1 MNNYYLNKLEYNKIL
16 EILSNYS
23 STYIGKDMCLNL
35 LPSNDKQEVKEKLEE
50 TKEAVDIL
58 YRSST
63 PPITDIADNT
73 INIKIIESNNTLS
86 IKAILDLT
94 KIFDI
99 ANELKKYFYTDYI
112 KSEDYPILDA
122 IFSKLYTNL
131 SIIEKVR
138 KSIIDE
144 NTNNRKS
151 T

>member
-63 PPITDIADNT
+63 PPITDQLQILQ
-73 INIKIIESNNTLS
+73 IIQ
-86 IKAILDLT
+86 
-94 KIFDI
+94 
-99 ANELKKYFYTDYI
+99 
-112 KSEDYPILDA
+112 
-122 IFSKLYTNL
+122 
-131 SIIEKVR
+131 
-138 KSIIDE
+138 
-144 NTNNRKS
+144 
-151 T
+151 